1 MCVSVHVRWARTVDA
16 RVLECV
22 ETAYT
27 NSGKCVYIGA
37 GVIDK
42 AHNMYAVQSHQNI
55 YICALVW
62 P

>member
-1 MCVSVHVRWARTVDA
+1 MRWARTVDA

-37 GVIDK
+37 GGIDK